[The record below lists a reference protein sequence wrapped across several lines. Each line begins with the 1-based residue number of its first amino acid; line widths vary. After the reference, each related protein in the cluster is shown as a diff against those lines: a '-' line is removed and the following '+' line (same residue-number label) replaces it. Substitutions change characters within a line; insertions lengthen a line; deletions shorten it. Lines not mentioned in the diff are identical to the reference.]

1 MRKITLVVS
10 MAIAM
15 VALTTAAD
23 GTAAGTFT
31 VKGSAAKI
39 THAYAMSTPN
49 PMNKSKQA
57 IRLVLSDVAIDPKA
71 LADEFGLIDL
81 GRSAKLHAV
90 EALIDATDKS
100 VLGTQMYDAGF
111 KMSSVSVASTNIK
124 LDVKT
129 LDKTTF
135 AGKLYTAKPDD
146 FNSVPFEY
154 AITFSAPIAAK

>member
-15 VALTTAAD
+15 IAAATAAD
-23 GTAAGTFT
+23 GTATGTLS
-31 VKGSAAKI
+31 VKGSVSKI
-39 THAYAMSTPN
+39 AHAYAFSVPN
-49 PMNKSKQA
+49 PMNKGKMA

-81 GRSAKLHAV
+81 GRSGKLHAI
-90 EALIDATDKS
+90 EALVDPADKS

-135 AGKLYTAKPDD
+135 AGKIYTAKPDD